1 MCDCTSLIENGAQLI
16 MSVGTFKFA
25 AILDVVMLAT
35 MIVSPK
41 TLHVRNGSTSN
52 TVATESVQLSKNMF
66 ASRLKLWTRHP
77 DLRLRANQFILPS
90 LRMARY
96 PGVIFPALYYGS
108 RYGFASIL
116 PAVTVAHIFTE
127 YFGWSTLVIGLTYG
141 AALTIG
147 GCLADMAVDA
157 TVRRERRKLGGRI
170 QSLKSTCKPSRLV
183 KS

>member
-157 TVRRERRKLGGRI
+157 TAGEVLVPAGSGSATSKPVRVGN
-170 QSLKSTCKPSRLV
+170 V
-183 KS
+183 YD